1 MDIDTLS
8 KEFLACCAVERRLAQ
23 NTIDAYKHDLANYRA
38 FFGTT
43 IFEDPFSVDCLK
55 AYLTFLLQVKS
66 YSAATARR
74 RIACLRSVSKFR
86 SERLEIDDPFKLWG
100 PSIKREKRLPRTLSV
115 AEVKELVDIDGPTT
129 SVEKETIWCILL
141 LGSTGLR
148 VSELCAIT
156 ARDISPDGSSI
167 HIHGKGAKDRI
178 VYVSK
183 VEIRTE
189 LTQRRKR
196 CSAAHCLSAY
206 IFLNSRGTQLKPQTL
221 RSRMRSLTETRKIEK
236 RITPHM
242 LRHTAATLLIET
254 GTDIRFVQR
263 LLGHSSISTTEIY
276 THVNDM
282 ALKNAIFAADAIGLV
297 MGSK

>member
-1 MDIDTLS
+1 L
-8 KEFLACCAVERRLAQ
+8 
-23 NTIDAYKHDLANYRA
+23 DAYEFDLANYRA
-38 FFGTT
+38 FLATT
-43 IFEDPFSVDCLK
+43 TFEDPFSVDCLK
-55 AYLTFLLQVKS
+55 AYLAFLLQVKS
-66 YSAATARR
+66 YSASTAKR

-86 SERLEIDDPFKLWG
+86 SERFETGDPFKLWG
-100 PSIKREKRLPRTLSV
+100 PSIKREKRLPRALS
-115 AEVKELVDIDGPTT
+115 ATEVRELVATDGPQ
-129 SVEKETIWCILL
+129 SAVEQETIWCILL

-148 VSELCAIT
+148 VSEPCAIT

-183 VEIRTE
+183 LEIRNE
-189 LTQRRKR
+189 LIHRRKSR
-196 CSAAHCLSAY
+196 LEAHNISAH
-206 IFLNSRGTQLKPQTL
+206 IFLNSRGTPLKPQTL
-221 RSRMRSLTETRKIEK
+221 RSRMRSLTVTQRIEK

-276 THVNDM
+276 THVSDM
-282 ALKNAIFAADAIGLV
+282 ALKNAIFNADAISRA
-297 MGSK
+297 MDSN